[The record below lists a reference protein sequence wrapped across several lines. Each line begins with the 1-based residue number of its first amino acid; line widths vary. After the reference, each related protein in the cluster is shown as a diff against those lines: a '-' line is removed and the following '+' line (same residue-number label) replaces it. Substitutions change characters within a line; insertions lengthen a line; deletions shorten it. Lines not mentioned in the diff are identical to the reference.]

1 MHVNDF
7 SPASSPARGEPVI
20 RLRGASFGYS
30 DRRVVTG
37 VDLDIR
43 AGETVALLGAN
54 GSGKSTLVKGL
65 LGIADHLG
73 GDVDLFGTPQQRF
86 TRRYLIG
93 YVPQRHTLSASVT
106 ATVTEIV
113 SAGRL
118 PHQGRLG
125 WMRREDRRIVAQAI
139 DLVGLGSLAR
149 HDVATLSGGQ
159 QRRVLIARALAAQP
173 QVLVMD
179 EPTAGVDIANQGVLV
194 RVLRRLVDE
203 GVTLLVVTHELE
215 ALRPVLARAVTMHAG
230 RIVADGS
237 LQGASAVAA
246 DAVREGSH
254 GHCHDTPEP
263 ETGSLLLPEPMP
275 PSQTAYPREE
285 PAHHA

>member
-1 MHVNDF
+1 MHVNDV
-7 SPASSPARGEPVI
+7 SPTDEGEPVI

-30 DRRVVTG
+30 DRRVVAD

-65 LGIADHLG
+65 LGIADRLG
-73 GDVDLFGTPQQRF
+73 GEVDLFGTPQQRF

-118 PHQGRLG
+118 PHQGLLG
-125 WMRREDRRIVAQAI
+125 WMSREDRRIVAQAI

-237 LQGASAVAA
+237 LDGLSAQAT
-246 DAVREGSH
+246 DSTRGSH
-254 GHCHDTPEP
+254 GHCHDTAEP
-263 ETGSLLLPEPMP
+263 DTGSLLVPEPVP
-275 PSQTAYPREE
+275 PSQPAYPREE
-285 PAHHA
+285 AARHA